1 MHLLLWA
8 SGFIYFSDTLKDN
21 FMSTENT
28 KLYFYPFWLRIWHAI
43 NALGII
49 LLIITGISLQWGI
62 ESSFIPFNVAIKIH
76 NISGIILSVNY
87 LLFFAGNIFTKNIRF
102 YLIKPKGFGKR
113 LLKQA
118 QYYTYGM
125 FSGTK
130 SPFPLSEKRKFNPLQ
145 KLAYVVV
152 MYLFVPFLIISGIA
166 LLFPEIII
174 EEIYSLSGVLITAVL
189 HSAAGFLV
197 SVFLIVHLYVA
208 SIGKSPIENF
218 KSIITGW
225 HNIH

>member
-1 MHLLLWA
+1 
-8 SGFIYFSDTLKDN
+8 
-21 FMSTENT
+21 MSTENT

-49 LLIITGISLQWGI
+49 MLIITGISLQWGI
-62 ESSFIPFNVAIKIH
+62 ESSFIQFNLAIKIH
-76 NISGIILSVNY
+76 NISGIIIALNY
-87 LLFFAGNIFTKNIRF
+87 LLFFVGNIISKNISF

-113 LLKQA
+113 LFKQA

-125 FSGTK
+125 FKGMK

-145 KLAYVVV
+145 KFAYVVV
-152 MYLFVPFLIISGIA
+152 MYIFVPFLIISGFA

-174 EEIYSLSGVLITAVL
+174 EKVYSFSGVLITAVL

-208 SIGKSPIENF
+208 SIGKSPVENF